1 MKILSLDISTRST
14 GYTVFNN
21 GVAVEIGTIG
31 NNSSDFLE
39 RGNYMAEFV
48 RLLREKYGRFDNVV
62 VEELKVLKSQKVL
75 VMLGIVQG
83 MILRELRDTPVTFV
97 APTVWRK
104 HFGLN
109 GEREKAKK
117 GAISLC
123 KKLYVDVKNDDE
135 AESYLIALYFSTIAL
150 DKSKKL

>member
-14 GYTVFNN
+14 GYTIFNN

-31 NNSSDFLE
+31 NNSNDFLE

-48 RLLREKYGRFDNVV
+48 RLLREKYDRFDNVV
-62 VEELKVLKSQKVL
+62 VEELKVLNNQKVL

-83 MILRELRDTPVTFV
+83 MIIRELRDTPVTFV

-109 GEREKAKK
+109 GKREKAKK

-135 AESYLIALYFSTIAL
+135 AESYLIALYFSTISL

>member
-14 GYTVFNN
+14 GYTIINN
-21 GVAVEIGTIG
+21 GVAVDIGTIE
-31 NNSSDFLE
+31 NNSKDFLE

-62 VEELKVLKSQKVL
+62 VEELKVLKNQKVL

-109 GEREKAKK
+109 GERTKAKK

-135 AESYLIALYFSTIAL
+135 AESYLIALYFSTISL